1 MIINADKKIDDLK
14 FQIESGIT
22 ETIDDNYESLFRLP
36 SNSSNLEQL
45 SRNEN
50 NSYEKLK
57 EVSNLVDLKEFIEN
71 FQLCELK
78 KTSKNT
84 VFSDGNSE
92 SKLMFIGEA
101 PGQQEDL
108 EGKPFVGKSGKLL
121 DKILSFINLDRGNIY
136 ITNILPWRPPG
147 NRTPTEEELKICF
160 PIVEKHIEIMNPSI
174 IVLVGSVSSK
184 SILKTKL
191 GITKIRG
198 EWHEYVK
205 GDIIIPCLPIFHPA
219 YLLRRPE
226 QKSLAWKDALLLKEK
241 IQSLKGGI
249 IHDH

>member
-1 MIINADKKIDDLK
+1 
-14 FQIESGIT
+14 
-22 ETIDDNYESLFRLP
+22 
-36 SNSSNLEQL
+36 
-45 SRNEN
+45 
-50 NSYEKLK
+50 
-57 EVSNLVDLKEFIEN
+57 
-71 FQLCELK
+71 
-78 KTSKNT
+78 
-84 VFSDGNSE
+84 
-92 SKLMFIGEA
+92 
-101 PGQQEDL
+101 
-108 EGKPFVGKSGKLL
+108 
-121 DKILSFINLDRGNIY
+121 
-136 ITNILPWRPPG
+136 
-147 NRTPTEEELKICF
+147 
-160 PIVEKHIEIMNPSI
+160 MNPSI

>member
-1 MIINADKKIDDLK
+1 MIINADNKIDDLK

-22 ETIDDNYESLFRLP
+22 EAIDDNYESLSRFP
-36 SNSSNLEQL
+36 SNSSGPEQL
-45 SRNEN
+45 LKNKN

-57 EVSNLVDLKEFIEN
+57 EVSKLVDLKEFIEN

-121 DKILSFINLDRGNIY
+121 DKILHPRL
-136 ITNILPWRPPG
+136 
-147 NRTPTEEELKICF
+147 
-160 PIVEKHIEIMNPSI
+160 NPSLFCFHEVI
-174 IVLVGSVSSK
+174 RFAESLQFIRSPSVV
-184 SILKTKL
+184 TRVEVF
-191 GITKIRG
+191 TC
-198 EWHEYVK
+198 EM
-205 GDIIIPCLPIFHPA
+205 
-219 YLLRRPE
+219 
-226 QKSLAWKDALLLKEK
+226 
-241 IQSLKGGI
+241 
-249 IHDH
+249 